1 MKNKNVQ
8 MLVFGALF
16 SAIAFVLY
24 LFEIPFV
31 AHLKFDLSDVPALLG
46 SILFTPVF
54 GVIVELVKNLLQLLV
69 RGLGST
75 MGFGNIMNFLVGV
88 AYVVPFA
95 LIWRKKQNVK
105 GFVLA
110 AVCGI
115 VSILVVG
122 VIGNALIVPPYF
134 RYFLHFT
141 VDGPALKGAIL
152 SATALNAI
160 KGGILTVV
168 AYPLIKLSH
177 IFKKAMKSA

>member
-1 MKNKNVQ
+1 MKNKKVQ

-24 LFEIPFV
+24 LFEIPFF
-31 AHLKFDLSDVPALLG
+31 AHLKFDLSDIPALLG

-95 LIWRKKQNVK
+95 LVWRKKPNTK

-110 AVCGI
+110 SVCGI
-115 VSILVVG
+115 VSILVIG

-134 RYFLHFT
+134 RYFMHFVPT
-141 VDGPALKGAIL
+141 NEQLKQAIL
-152 SATALNAI
+152 SATALNAL
-160 KGGILTVV
+160 KGGLLTIV

-177 IFKKAMKSA
+177 IFKKAMKNG

>member
-24 LFEIPFV
+24 LFEIPFFE
-31 AHLKFDLSDVPALLG
+31 HLKFDLSDIPALLG

-95 LIWRKKQNVK
+95 LIWRKKQNVI

-134 RYFLHFT
+134 RYFMHVT

-160 KGGILTVV
+160 KGGLLTIV
-168 AYPLIKLSH
+168 AYPLIKLGH
-177 IFKKAMKSA
+177 IFKKVMKNE